1 MDGKQGYRDLV
12 VWQRAIDLVPAV
24 YAVVKAFPK
33 HETYALS
40 DQIRRAVVSIA
51 ANIAEGQA
59 RQHRK
64 EFLQHLAIARGSLAE
79 VHTLIVVAQ
88 RLRYV
93 SDEQAADL
101 EEQLGVIARPLNG
114 LMSKLGKAD
123 EV

>member
-12 VWQRAIDLVPAV
+12 IWQRAIDLVPAV
-24 YAVVKAFPK
+24 YAVVRSFPK

-93 SDEQAADL
+93 SDMQVADL
-101 EEQLGVIARPLNG
+101 DKQLAEIARPLNG
-114 LMSKLGKAD
+114 LMSKLGKTA
-123 EV
+123 EI

>member
-24 YAVVKAFPK
+24 YGVVRSFPK

-79 VHTLIVVAQ
+79 VHTLIVVSQ
-88 RLRYV
+88 RLQYV
-93 SDEQAADL
+93 SDEQVAEL
-101 EEQLGVIARPLNG
+101 EKQLGEIARPLNG
-114 LMSKLGKAD
+114 LMSKLGKTEA
-123 EV
+123 

>member
-24 YAVVKAFPK
+24 YTVVRSFPK

-40 DQIRRAVVSIA
+40 DQVRRAVVSIA

-88 RLRYV
+88 RLRHV
-93 SDEQAADL
+93 SDAQVASL
-101 EEQLGVIARPLNG
+101 ENQLTEIAKPLNG
-114 LMSKLGKAD
+114 LMSKLGKTA

>member
-1 MDGKQGYRDLV
+1 MNGKQGYRDLV

-24 YAVVKAFPK
+24 YAVVKSFPK

-40 DQIRRAVVSIA
+40 DQMRRAVVSIA

-79 VHTLIVVAQ
+79 VNTLIVVAQ

-93 SDEQAADL
+93 SDEQVVGL
-101 EEQLGVIARPLNG
+101 EKQLTEIAKPLNG
-114 LMSKLGKAD
+114 LMSKLGKAA

>member
-24 YAVVKAFPK
+24 YTVVRSFPK

-40 DQIRRAVVSIA
+40 DQVRRAVVSIA

-93 SDEQAADL
+93 SDAQVASL
-101 EEQLGVIARPLNG
+101 ENQLTEIAKPLNG
-114 LMSKLGKAD
+114 LMSKLGKTA